1 MPSVRL
7 GAELLP
13 VSVCPATLVTLTS
26 PADLSVLSIQ
36 VQPAG
41 LDALERIRRL
51 VLTLQSENIQN
62 LLGYNYGGPVILKI
76 IGNFKFNKM

>member
-7 GAELLP
+7 GAELQP

-41 LDALERIRRL
+41 LDALERISGL
-51 VLTLQSENIQN
+51 VLTLQSENIQKF
-62 LLGYNYGGPVILKI
+62 LGYNYGGPVILKI
-76 IGNFKFNKM
+76 ISNF